1 MRYLSGSQLKCGHNS
16 YVKWNKVYLK
26 TLKYTCIGGELCYIN
41 GKDMLILY
49 IYNAFSKNNNKKT
62 KDKGQKKKLKKPL
75 QTYSV
80 FSIKKI
86 ATSQ

>member
-41 GKDMLILY
+41 GQDMLILY
-49 IYNAFSKNNNKKT
+49 IYLFLQQQQQKDKRQKTKKKIKKT
-62 KDKGQKKKLKKPL
+62 PAN
-75 QTYSV
+75 V
-80 FSIKKI
+80 
-86 ATSQ
+86 